1 MKVGN
6 ISMVDCTHTFL
17 VSIRSCSQSDFNL
30 KKKKNVTR
38 VTMRTL
44 TPISIKKKPLPYD
57 NLPLEFVRPSLISF
71 YIASR
76 SFDSIA
82 KQAKCMTFWTSS
94 VYLGYLL

>member
-38 VTMRTL
+38 VTERTL
-44 TPISIKKKPLPYD
+44 TSIKETDCSTFDKETETFKG
-57 NLPLEFVRPSLISF
+57 NTRIHVHLIGKLHEEVS
-71 YIASR
+71 
-76 SFDSIA
+76 
-82 KQAKCMTFWTSS
+82 KW
-94 VYLGYLL
+94 